1 MVEFG
6 VKTGPGGYTL
16 EELRLIWTEAEKLGF
31 DSGWLY
37 DHLYSLSKKEEVC
50 VECWTALT
58 HLATLTNRMKIGSM
72 VLCNQF
78 RHPSLLAK
86 MGATLDVV
94 SNGRLQLGIGA
105 GWYDEE
111 TREMGL
117 EFPNA
122 PTRIHRLRESAQ
134 IIRLLWGS
142 ERATFK
148 GKYYSIENG
157 ICNPKPIQKPRPPIW
172 VGIIKGTKLMPRVAA
187 EIADGV
193 NLTFISPS
201 ECRRRIDLVKAACKK
216 IKRPPNEVKFSW
228 QGRVIIA
235 RDEGQLESK
244 LEKMAERSRTS
255 VGALRKELE
264 DEASI
269 IGTPAVCAR
278 KLRDYIE
285 LGTEHFMLIFPGD
298 KTLEPLRIFAEQVMP
313 ELK

>member
-16 EELRLIWTEAEKLGF
+16 EELRSIWIEAEKLGF

-37 DHLYSLSKKEEVC
+37 DHLYSLNKKEEVC

-58 HLATLTNRMKIGSM
+58 HLATLTNRIKIGSM

-94 SNGRLQLGIGA
+94 SNGRLQFGIGA

-111 TREMGL
+111 SKEMGV

-122 PTRIHRLRESAQ
+122 RTRIQRLRESAQ

-142 ERATFK
+142 EKATFK
-148 GKYYSIENG
+148 GEYYSIENG

-172 VGIIKGTKLMPRVAA
+172 VGIIKGTKLMPKVAA

-193 NLTFISPS
+193 NLTFISP
-201 ECRRRIDLVKAACKK
+201 EDCGRRIDLVKAACKG
-216 IKRPPNEVKFSW
+216 IMRPPDELKFSW

-244 LEKMAERSRTS
+244 LEKMAEKSHTS

-285 LGTEHFMLIFPGD
+285 LGIEHFMLIFPGD